1 MNLDEEFLRLVEKV
15 KRQDQIDKKDLVRL
29 IELQKYKI
37 GVEVNARLLQGIGNI
52 QEMYKTLGLDELI
65 ISLEEREEKN
75 GR

>member
-37 GVEVNARLLQGIGNI
+37 GVEVNARLLQGMGNI